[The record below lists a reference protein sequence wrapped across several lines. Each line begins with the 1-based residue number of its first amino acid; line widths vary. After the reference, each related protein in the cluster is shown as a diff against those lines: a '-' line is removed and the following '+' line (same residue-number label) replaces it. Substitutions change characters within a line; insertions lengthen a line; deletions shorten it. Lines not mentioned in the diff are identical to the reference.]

1 MYTPAQAGWHGSA
14 ATASLVIGSRSV
26 LRLPVLQPDTVLS
39 RKLANGEKSQIPLQK
54 VGKQVPSDRLGN
66 FKEVSLGFTPEQ
78 AVVEAARCFNCNHHP
93 CTEACPVH
101 NDIPTA
107 LFRIEVGDFNG
118 AAEVFRRRSTFP
130 EVCGRLCPQEKLC
143 EGACIVGNLKDNPPV
158 AIGRLEAF
166 CTDSQRRALGGF
178 PMPAMQPRTEMRV
191 AVVGTGPAG
200 LAAAEDLAAAGHSVT
215 AYDMWPQAGGLL
227 LYGIPGFKLEKQVV
241 LDKLDM
247 LRRMGV
253 TFVTGVKIGQDITI
267 DQLLAQ
273 GFEAIF
279 LGTGAPAG
287 NTLDVPGEDLRR
299 VYQATD
305 FLVRGNLPPELLP
318 EGQRDKPLVGERT
331 LVVGGGDTAMDCVRT
346 AARLAVAHKGEVV
359 CVYRRSEDEMTGR
372 MEERIHA
379 VDEGVK
385 FEFKTTPVRLVS
397 APPGET
403 QDLAHLVVSPDGLVR
418 GAVCVRMAM
427 GEPDASGR
435 RSPVMVPGSEFF
447 VEADTVVLAIG
458 YSPDPL
464 VPKTT
469 PGLEADRKFR
479 IKVKTEDTGET
490 SRPGVFAA
498 GDNVRGADLIVT
510 AIAAARAAARACDA
524 YLRSRPEERAAAP
537 AGAGSSAS
545 GSARPVSR

>member
-1 MYTPAQAGWHGSA
+1 MYTPRQAGRQDPA
-14 ATASLVIGSRSV
+14 TTASLAIGTRSF
-26 LRLPVLQPDTVLS
+26 LRLPVFQPDTILS
-39 RKLANGEKSQIPLQK
+39 RKLANGEKSRIPLQK
-54 VGKQVPSDRLGN
+54 VAKQSPARRLGN
-66 FKEVSLGFTPEQ
+66 FQEVSLGFTPEQ
-78 AVVEAARCFNCNHHP
+78 AVVEAARCFNCTHHP

-101 NDIPTA
+101 NEIPTA
-107 LFRIEVGDFNG
+107 LFHIEIGDFTG
-118 AAEVFRRRSTFP
+118 AAEVFRRHSTLP

-143 EGACIVGNLKDNPPV
+143 EGGCIVGNLKDNPPV
-158 AIGRLEAF
+158 AIGKLEAF
-166 CTDSQRRALGGF
+166 CTDFQRRALGGF
-178 PMPAMQPRTEMRV
+178 PMPDIRPPTGKRV

-227 LYGIPGFKLEKQVV
+227 IYGIPGFKLEKQMI

-253 TFVTGVKIGQDITI
+253 TFVTGVRIGEDLTV

-273 GFEAIF
+273 GFDAVF
-279 LGTGAPAG
+279 LGTGAPIG
-287 NTLDVPGEDLRR
+287 NTLDAPGENLER

-318 EGQRDKPLVGERT
+318 EQQRDKPLVGART

-346 AARLAVAHKGEVV
+346 AVRLAAPRQGEVV
-359 CVYRRSEDEMTGR
+359 CVYRRSKDEMTGR
-372 MEERIHA
+372 LEEQVHA

-385 FEFKTTPVRLVS
+385 FEFQTAPVKLVS

-403 QDLAHLVVSPDGLVR
+403 HELSHLVATPGGLVR

-435 RSPVMVPGSEFF
+435 RSPVMVPDSEFF

-464 VPKTT
+464 VPKST
-469 PGLEADRKFR
+469 PGLESDRKFR
-479 IKVKTEDTGET
+479 IKVKTEETGET

-524 YLRSRPEERAAAP
+524 FLRTRVGERAATP
-537 AGAGSSAS
+537 AAAGSPG
-545 GSARPVSR
+545 GSSFLSR